1 MDVRDHGD
9 AHHPSAVCSVDEAT
23 GIFFTGGDQRDIV
36 ERLKR
41 TPVGR
46 AIRRA
51 HLQGKAIGGTSA
63 GAAALSDV
71 MIADGARSLDANGRT
86 LYQGPGLALLPGV
99 IVDQHFSERRRLAR
113 LVESVSQ
120 HPDFVGL
127 GVDED
132 TAAIVRGKDV
142 YVMGSGSVTL
152 VTTTRPRHGKN
163 LQSPQVMIQ
172 IATSGDR
179 FRIGSVD
186 PALLIRRPETS
197 GIRACNAQLPGLN

>member
-1 MDVRDHGD
+1 MVPSACTEQRCGPLVAVGGAEDKIGLRVVLREFLTLAGGAAARILVLPLASKQPEVAGRQYERLFGLLGAASTRVMDVRDHGD

-71 MIADGARSLDANGRT
+71 MIADGVRSLDANGR
-86 LYQGPGLALLPGV
+86 
-99 IVDQHFSERRRLAR
+99 
-113 LVESVSQ
+113 
-120 HPDFVGL
+120 
-127 GVDED
+127 
-132 TAAIVRGKDV
+132 
-142 YVMGSGSVTL
+142 
-152 VTTTRPRHGKN
+152 
-163 LQSPQVMIQ
+163 
-172 IATSGDR
+172 
-179 FRIGSVD
+179 
-186 PALLIRRPETS
+186 
-197 GIRACNAQLPGLN
+197 